1 MLPCTRPSPLAS
13 FRSSS
18 VSLAVSDLS
27 VQRGRRLTLDQA
39 SFRVEEG
46 EITML
51 LGPNGA
57 GKSTL
62 LHAIA
67 GQVPHSG
74 SAAWQDLDLAALS
87 NHDRARILS
96 FVPQK
101 EKHAFSYTLADL
113 VGMGR
118 LSISPG
124 LFETPEDRE
133 AVSQALARV
142 GLMGFESRSLLE
154 VSGGELQL
162 ALIARALVQEAPL
175 LLLDE
180 PTASLDLARHSQL
193 AEILRQ
199 EQALGRA
206 IVAATHDLNWA
217 LSLADKLILIKSGRI
232 LWQGQPSESLPA
244 LQDCFEVG
252 LEWLDR
258 PEGPRVL
265 PLSPIERASQEP

>member
-1 MLPCTRPSPLAS
+1 
-13 FRSSS
+13 
-18 VSLAVSDLS
+18 
-27 VQRGRRLTLDQA
+27 
-39 SFRVEEG
+39 
-46 EITML
+46 ML

-67 GQVPHSG
+67 GQVLCQG
-74 SAAWQDLDLAALS
+74 TVQWQGKALASLS
-87 NHDRARILS
+87 HHDRARILS

-118 LSISPG
+118 LSVSPG
-124 LFETPEDRE
+124 FFETPEDRE
-133 AVSQALARV
+133 AVSLALERV
-142 GLMGFESRSLLE
+142 GLKGFEARSLLE

-193 AEILRQ
+193 AQILQ
-199 EQALGRA
+199 EEQAQGRA
-206 IVAATHDLNWA
+206 ILAATHDLNWA
-217 LSLADKLILIKSGRI
+217 LSLADKLVLVKSGRI
-232 LWQGQPSESLPA
+232 LWQGPPSDSLPA
-244 LQDCFEVG
+244 LQDCFEVR

-265 PLSPIERASQEP
+265 PLGQA

>member
-1 MLPCTRPSPLAS
+1 MALKVA
-13 FRSSS
+13 
-18 VSLAVSDLS
+18 DLS
-27 VQRGRRLTLDQA
+27 VHRGRKLVLAEASLEVQA
-39 SFRVEEG
+39 G
-46 EITML
+46 EIALL

-62 LHAIA
+62 LHAVA
-67 GQVPHSG
+67 GQAPYQGKVTWAG
-74 SAAWQDLDLAALS
+74 QDLHALHAIERAKKLA
-87 NHDRARILS
+87 

-101 EKHAFSYTLADL
+101 EKHAFSFTLADL

-118 LSISPG
+118 IALSPG
-124 LFETPEDRE
+124 LFETPEDRK
-133 AVSQALARV
+133 AVSAALKRV
-142 GLMGFESRSLLE
+142 SLAGFEERSLLE

-180 PTASLDLARHSQL
+180 PTSSLDLARHALL

-199 EQALGRA
+199 EQAKGRA
-206 IVAATHDLNWA
+206 ILAATHDLNWA
-217 LSLADKLILIKSGRI
+217 LSLSDHLVLVKSGRI
-232 LWQGQPSESLPA
+232 LWQGPPAQSLSA
-244 LQDCFEVG
+244 LEECFEVR

-265 PLSPIERASQEP
+265 PLDSSWQAPPSL

>member
-1 MLPCTRPSPLAS
+1 
-13 FRSSS
+13 
-18 VSLAVSDLS
+18 
-27 VQRGRRLTLDQA
+27 
-39 SFRVEEG
+39 
-46 EITML
+46 ML

-67 GQVPHSG
+67 GLVQHQG
-74 SAAWQDLDLAALS
+74 SVKWQGKDLAALS
-87 NHDRARILS
+87 HHDRARALS

-118 LSISPG
+118 LSVSPG
-124 LFETPEDRE
+124 LFETQEDRE
-133 AVSQALARV
+133 AVTLSLERV
-142 GLMGFESRSLLE
+142 GLKGFERRSLLE

-193 AEILRQ
+193 AQILRE
-199 EQALGRA
+199 EQAHGRA
-206 IVAATHDLNWA
+206 ILAATHDLNWA
-217 LSLADKLILIKSGRI
+217 LSLADKLILVKSGRI
-232 LWQGQPSESLPA
+232 LWQGPPTESLPA
-244 LQDCFEVG
+244 LQDCFEVR

-265 PLSPIERASQEP
+265 SLGQA